1 MAMSNKE
8 GIDGQKS
15 EIIYT
20 CFFFFFLV
28 DRQIICTCLIRFR
41 SARQN
46 SD

>member
-20 CFFFFFLV
+20 FFFLV

>member
-20 CFFFFFLV
+20 CFFFLV